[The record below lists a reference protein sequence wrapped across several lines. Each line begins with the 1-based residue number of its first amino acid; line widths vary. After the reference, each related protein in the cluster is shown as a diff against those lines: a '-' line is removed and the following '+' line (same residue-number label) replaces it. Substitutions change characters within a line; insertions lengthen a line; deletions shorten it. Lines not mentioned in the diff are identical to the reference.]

1 MRTGEP
7 PPTVGDVLSALATGL
22 WTWDSAA
29 GTVTLDA
36 EAARLMGLPAEPTT
50 LTQAGARSRLHPVDW
65 NEIVSVVQ
73 LAVAEDT
80 LAEVR
85 IRVMDDRGRV
95 IRTIRSRSKPT
106 FDPVRKSFELIG
118 TIQEVTEPSPQTAA
132 RAPSVTGDWRRS
144 REAFLLDAGRALA
157 EARSTT
163 EVLRVAAGLAM
174 PGFSPDGLAVFGVEA
189 DRLTVIGHHGH
200 NQGDEG
206 PFTHMP
212 LETDYP
218 AAEVVR
224 TGRAVYLSS
233 PEDYKAR
240 YPTAWPLAEQF
251 GRQSWAF
258 LPLTVAGRTMGAW
271 MAGFTHPVT
280 FTPDER
286 SVLTTVARMLAQALS
301 RAGAAETERELTDGL
316 QRTMLPTLGPEI
328 PGMSVAARYVPTG
341 GGLQVGGDWYDM
353 IALPSG
359 RFALVIGD
367 VQGHDVR
374 AAGLMGQLRI
384 ALRAY
389 ASEGHRPD
397 AVLSRASRFL
407 HGITNTDE
415 DAYADLRFATC
426 LYIEV
431 DPVSGVLDIARAGH
445 PDPVVRMAD
454 GTVLVRPTPGGLP
467 LGIDP
472 DADYPTTRLVLEPGE
487 TMLLCTDGL
496 IETGGHDLDTGWR
509 RIRTILESF
518 DARPY
523 EGEGEDEGEDEGD
536 GGPEAG
542 RVGAERLI
550 AERLS
555 TERLST
561 DRLSTEGREVGG
573 LDDGGLIVEGRYG
586 DGRSSG
592 GQGADGRGA
601 LGQGAGG
608 RGVDDRGVD
617 GRGALGRGVDGLR
630 RGGHRTGGDEAR
642 GPEPVRVE
650 TSHLEPGTPAAGAPE
665 PAALTP
671 HRPEPSGAT
680 PSQPERA
687 APTPTPQVAGDP
699 TPGHPEHD
707 DRIPAHPEP
716 TGLAPRRPQSAPLV
730 SARLEAVG
738 LAPGR
743 LEALADALVQGVH
756 GPSSHHTPGPLAD
769 RREDDIA
776 MLLLCRESEG
786 CGCGDTTAVRP
797 PVRRTAL
804 TIAQAEPER
813 IAGARQ
819 QVRELLHDWNCGDQ
833 VDSAVLLVSE
843 MLTNVLVHTDAD
855 ALLVAEMT
863 GDGGKRRM
871 RIEVTDASDDLP
883 HKRHPGELASS
894 GRGLVLMDMLADA
907 WGVDPRGEGKSIWF
921 ELYETAPPD
930 GAGANGGS
938 TR

>member
-7 PPTVGDVLSALATGL
+7 PPTVEDVLSALATGL

-29 GTVTLDA
+29 GSVTVDA
-36 EAARLMGLPAEPTT
+36 EAARLLGLPPEPTT

-85 IRVMDDRGRV
+85 IRVMDEQGRV
-95 IRTIRSRSKPT
+95 VRTVRSRSKPT
-106 FDPVRKSFELIG
+106 WDPVRRSVELIG

-132 RAPSVTGDWRRS
+132 RAPAAVTGDWRRS

-157 EARSTT
+157 EARSTE

-200 NQGDEG
+200 NHGDEG

-233 PEDYKAR
+233 PEDYKSR

-251 GRQSWAF
+251 NRRSWAF
-258 LPLTVAGRTMGAW
+258 LPLIVAGRTMGAW
-271 MAGFTHPVT
+271 MAGFTYPVT

-389 ASEGHRPD
+389 ASEGHPPD

-407 HGITNTDE
+407 HGVTADTSGDT
-415 DAYADLRFATC
+415 YTDLRFATC
-426 LYIEV
+426 LYVEV
-431 DPVSGVLDIARAGH
+431 DPVTGVLDIARAGH
-445 PDPVVRMAD
+445 PDPAIRMAD

-518 DARPY
+518 DTDASAGAGSDTSPDAGHAPVPAPDADQVRRAAD
-523 EGEGEDEGEDEGD
+523 GNAVGGD
-536 GGPEAG
+536 GAGSGGPRAAG
-542 RVGAERLI
+542 SATAMRSERLG
-550 AERLS
+550 EPGES
-555 TERLST
+555 
-561 DRLSTEGREVGG
+561 
-573 LDDGGLIVEGRYG
+573 
-586 DGRSSG
+586 
-592 GQGADGRGA
+592 
-601 LGQGAGG
+601 LGGAGEL
-608 RGVDDRGVD
+608 
-617 GRGALGRGVDGLR
+617 GARSAPR
-630 RGGHRTGGDEAR
+630 AA
-642 GPEPVRVE
+642 EPVAM
-650 TSHLEPGTPAAGAPE
+650 TAEPVITAAE
-665 PAALTP
+665 PVSMADDPVAAAAAAASLVAGGSV
-671 HRPEPSGAT
+671 PSGAG
-680 PSQPERA
+680 PAS
-687 APTPTPQVAGDP
+687 VALPGD
-699 TPGHPEHD
+699 
-707 DRIPAHPEP
+707 
-716 TGLAPRRPQSAPLV
+716 LPLV
-730 SARLEAVG
+730 NG
-738 LAPGR
+738 FAPGR

-776 MLLLCRESEG
+776 MLLLSREADG
-786 CGCGDTTAVRP
+786 AGRGDTVGVRP

-804 TIAQAEPER
+804 TVAQAEPER

-819 QVRELLHDWNCGDQ
+819 QVRELLHDWTCPDQ

-855 ALLVAEMT
+855 ALLVVEMT
-863 GDGGKRRM
+863 GDGGKRRL

-883 HKRHPGELASS
+883 HKRRPGELASS
-894 GRGLVLMDMLADA
+894 GRGLVLMDVLADA
-907 WGVDPRGEGKSIWF
+907 WGVDPRGDGKSIWF
-921 ELYETAPPD
+921 ELHEPSEPPGPPDETA
-930 GAGANGGS
+930 G
-938 TR
+938 